1 MAPVEQQDVR
11 MWWRPT
17 RPFFEIGQPLP
28 TDAQTSAEAE
38 ATATLLSAQ
47 EQALKRISVCLLV
60 LTLLAV
66 MFTLAIAQ
74 QLVVPILLAAF
85 LSTALSP
92 PVAGFARFMPRA
104 LASALVLLMVL
115 AALYGLVMLLAGPAQ
130 EWAERI
136 PDTFRSLLRRLRS
149 VTQPLSDLG
158 GGTLMQIDAGSSQ
171 PTRISL
177 WAALTATPPIL
188 AKLFSVLLLT
198 FFFLVYG
205 DGMLRR
211 SVELSPSLS
220 RKKSLV
226 AVVRAIQRDTSHYL
240 FITTIINL
248 LLGAA
253 TAVVL
258 WALKFP
264 DPLLF
269 GALVA
274 VANFIPYIG
283 ALSMLVVLALVGISQ
298 SPHLGTGLAAAASF
312 ALLAAIEGHFL
323 TPAILGQRL
332 SLSPVAIVVW
342 LLIWGW
348 MWGLPGVL
356 LGVPLLMCLK
366 IIVERIDG
374 LRWVARAIE

>member
-1 MAPVEQQDVR
+1 

-17 RPFFEIGQPLP
+17 RPIFEIGQPLSLDTQAP
-28 TDAQTSAEAE
+28 AETDAAK
-38 ATATLLSAQ
+38 TLLTAQ
-47 EQALKRISVCLLV
+47 EHSLRHIAICLLV
-60 LTLLAV
+60 LTLLGV
-66 MFTLAIAQ
+66 MFTLAVAQ
-74 QLVVPILLAAF
+74 QLVVTILLAAF
-85 LSTALSP
+85 LGTALSP
-92 PVAGFARFMPRA
+92 PVAGLARCMPRA
-104 LASALVLLMVL
+104 LATALVMLLVL
-115 AALYGLVMLLAGPAQ
+115 AALYGLLMLLAGPAE

-149 VTQPLSDLG
+149 VTRPLSELG

-177 WAALTATPPIL
+177 WAALSATPPIL

-226 AVVRAIQRDTSHYL
+226 AVVRAIQRDTAHYL
-240 FITTIINL
+240 FITTLINL
-248 LLGAA
+248 MLGAA
-253 TAVVL
+253 TAVLL

-298 SPHLGTGLAAAASF
+298 SPHLATGLAAAAGF
-312 ALLAAIEGHFL
+312 ALFTAIEGHFL

-356 LGVPLLMCLK
+356 LGVPMLMCLK